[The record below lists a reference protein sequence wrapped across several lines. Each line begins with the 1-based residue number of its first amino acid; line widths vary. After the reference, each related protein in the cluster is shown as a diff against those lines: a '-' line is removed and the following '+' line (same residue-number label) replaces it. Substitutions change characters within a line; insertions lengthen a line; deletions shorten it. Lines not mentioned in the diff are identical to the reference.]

1 MNESKKEIKINE
13 QLKENKKTKSKK
25 IIKILFFIIFILII
39 ILLYSRFIGTK
50 GLKVKEYKI
59 VNENFTDNFYGLK
72 IVHITDLHYGN
83 TTNNSDL
90 KKIVDKVNLIK
101 PDIIV
106 FTGDLLDKELN
117 NEELEEFK
125 SILNNMKSNI
135 KKYAVNGNH
144 DENFSEILKE
154 TGFTDLNNNYDS
166 LYNSNNSVILF
177 SGINTNDD
185 INDAI
190 KNINNFLSDEQNT
203 NNIIY
208 KIMLMHEPDK
218 ILDFDY
224 NNYDLILAGH
234 SHNGQITIPFIGSL
248 YKPNGSKKYYKDYY
262 ELEGTKLYISGGI
275 GTSTLKFRLFN
286 KPSIN
291 LYRLTSKWGV

>member
-117 NEELEEFK
+117 NEELGDFK
-125 SILNNMKSNI
+125 STLNNMKSNI

-275 GTSTLKFRLFN
+275 GTSTLKLRLFN

-291 LYRLTSKWGV
+291 LYRLTSKWGI

>member
-13 QLKENKKTKSKK
+13 QLKETKKSKSK
-25 IIKILFFIIFILII
+25 NIIKILFFIIFILII

-83 TTNNSDL
+83 TTNKSDL

-106 FTGDLLDKELN
+106 FTGDLLDKDLN

-125 SILNNMKSNI
+125 DILNNMKSNI

-185 INDAI
+185 INNAI

-291 LYRLTSKWGV
+291 LYRLTSK

>member
-117 NEELEEFK
+117 NEELGEFK
-125 SILNNMKSNI
+125 STLNNMKSNI

>member
-13 QLKENKKTKSKK
+13 QLKETKKSKSK
-25 IIKILFFIIFILII
+25 NIIKILFFIIFILII

-106 FTGDLLDKELN
+106 FTGDLLDKDLN

-125 SILNNMKSNI
+125 DILNNMKSNI

-203 NNIIY
+203 NKIIY

-248 YKPNGSKKYYKDYY
+248 YKPNGSKKYYKEYY
-262 ELEGTKLYISGGI
+262 ELEDTKIYISGGI

-291 LYRLTSKWGV
+291 LYRLTSK

>member
-83 TTNNSDL
+83 TTNKSDL

-101 PDIIV
+101 PDIIF

-291 LYRLTSKWGV
+291 LYRLTSK

>member
-13 QLKENKKTKSKK
+13 QLKETKKSKSK
-25 IIKILFFIIFILII
+25 NIIKILFFIIFILII

-106 FTGDLLDKELN
+106 FTGDLLDKDLN

-125 SILNNMKSNI
+125 DILNNMKSNI

-248 YKPNGSKKYYKDYY
+248 YKPNGSKKYYKEYY
-262 ELEGTKLYISGGI
+262 ELEDTKLYISGGI

-291 LYRLTSKWGV
+291 LYRLTSK

>member
-13 QLKENKKTKSKK
+13 QLKENKKSKSKK

-83 TTNNSDL
+83 TTNKSDL

>member
-13 QLKENKKTKSKK
+13 QLKENKKSKSKK

-83 TTNNSDL
+83 TTNKSDL

-291 LYRLTSKWGV
+291 LYRLTSK

>member
-13 QLKENKKTKSKK
+13 QLKENKKSKSKK

-83 TTNNSDL
+83 TTNKSDL

-106 FTGDLLDKELN
+106 FTGDLLDEELS

-125 SILNNMKSNI
+125 SILNSMKSNI

-291 LYRLTSKWGV
+291 LYRLTSK

>member
-1 MNESKKEIKINE
+1 MVIIMNESKKERKKFNIKIFFK
-13 QLKENKKTKSKK
+13 L
-25 IIKILFFIIFILII
+25 LFFLII
-39 ILLYSRFIGTK
+39 ILALILLYSYFIGTK
-50 GLKVKEYKI
+50 GLVVKEYKI
-59 VNENFTDNFYGLK
+59 VNQNFTDNFYGLK

-90 KKIVDKVNLIK
+90 NKIIDKVNLIK
-101 PDIIV
+101 PDIII
-106 FTGDLLDKELN
+106 FTGDLVDKDLN
-117 NEELEEFK
+117 NEELEELK
-125 SILNNMKSNI
+125 NILSNMKSNI

-144 DENFSEILKE
+144 DENFSEILKD
-154 TGFTDLNNNYDS
+154 TGFTDLNNTYDL
-166 LYNSNNSVILF
+166 LYNSNNSTILF
-177 SGINTNDD
+177 AGINTNDN

-190 KNINNFLSDEQNT
+190 KNVNDFLNDEQNN

-208 KIMLMHEPDK
+208 KIMLIHEPDK
-218 ILDFDY
+218 ILEFDY
-224 NNYDLILAGH
+224 NNYNLILAGH

-262 ELEGTKLYISGGI
+262 ELDGTKLYISGGI

-291 LYRLTSKWGV
+291 LYRLTSK

>member
-13 QLKENKKTKSKK
+13 QLKETKKSKSK
-25 IIKILFFIIFILII
+25 NIIKILFFIIFILII

-106 FTGDLLDKELN
+106 FTGDLLDKDLN

-125 SILNNMKSNI
+125 DILNNMKSNI

-177 SGINTNDD
+177 
-185 INDAI
+185 
-190 KNINNFLSDEQNT
+190 
-203 NNIIY
+203 
-208 KIMLMHEPDK
+208 
-218 ILDFDY
+218 
-224 NNYDLILAGH
+224 
-234 SHNGQITIPFIGSL
+234 
-248 YKPNGSKKYYKDYY
+248 
-262 ELEGTKLYISGGI
+262 
-275 GTSTLKFRLFN
+275 
-286 KPSIN
+286 
-291 LYRLTSKWGV
+291 

>member
-125 SILNNMKSNI
+125 STLNNMKSNI

-190 KNINNFLSDEQNT
+190 KNINNFLSDEQDT

-275 GTSTLKFRLFN
+275 GTSTLKLRLFN

-291 LYRLTSKWGV
+291 LYRLTSK

>member
-13 QLKENKKTKSKK
+13 QLKETKKSKSK
-25 IIKILFFIIFILII
+25 NIIKILFFIIFILII

-106 FTGDLLDKELN
+106 FTGDLLDKDLN

-125 SILNNMKSNI
+125 DILNNMKSNI

-248 YKPNGSKKYYKDYY
+248 YKPNGSKKYYREYY
-262 ELEGTKLYISGGI
+262 ELEDTKLYISGGI

-291 LYRLTSKWGV
+291 LYRLTSK

>member
-1 MNESKKEIKINE
+1 M
-13 QLKENKKTKSKK
+13 
-25 IIKILFFIIFILII
+25 
-39 ILLYSRFIGTK
+39 YSRFIGTK

-83 TTNNSDL
+83 TTNKSDL

-106 FTGDLLDKELN
+106 FTGDLLDEKLN

>member
-13 QLKENKKTKSKK
+13 QLKETKKSKSK
-25 IIKILFFIIFILII
+25 NIIKILFFIIFILII

-106 FTGDLLDKELN
+106 FTGDLLDKDLN

-125 SILNNMKSNI
+125 DILNNMKSNI

-190 KNINNFLSDEQNT
+190 KNINNFISDEQNT
-203 NNIIY
+203 NKIIY

-248 YKPNGSKKYYKDYY
+248 YKPNGSKKYYKEYY
-262 ELEGTKLYISGGI
+262 ELEDTKLYISGGI

-291 LYRLTSKWGV
+291 LYRLTSKWGI

>member
-13 QLKENKKTKSKK
+13 QLKETKKSKSK
-25 IIKILFFIIFILII
+25 NIIKILFFIIFILII

-106 FTGDLLDKELN
+106 FTGDLLDKDLN

-125 SILNNMKSNI
+125 DILNNMKSNI

-203 NNIIY
+203 NKIIY

-248 YKPNGSKKYYKDYY
+248 YKPNGSKKYYKEYY
-262 ELEGTKLYISGGI
+262 ELEDTKLYISGGI

-291 LYRLTSKWGV
+291 LYRLTSKWGI

>member
-13 QLKENKKTKSKK
+13 QLKETKKSKSK
-25 IIKILFFIIFILII
+25 NIIKILFFIIFILII

-106 FTGDLLDKELN
+106 FTGDLLDKDLN

-125 SILNNMKSNI
+125 DILNNMKSNI

-248 YKPNGSKKYYKDYY
+248 YKPNGSKKYYREYY
-262 ELEGTKLYISGGI
+262 ELEDTKLYISGGI

-291 LYRLTSKWGV
+291 LYRLTSKWGI

>member
-83 TTNNSDL
+83 TTNKSDL

-275 GTSTLKFRLFN
+275 GTSTLKLRLFN

-291 LYRLTSKWGV
+291 LYRLTSK

>member
-13 QLKENKKTKSKK
+13 QLKENKKSKSKN

-106 FTGDLLDKELN
+106 FTGDLLDKDLN

-125 SILNNMKSNI
+125 DILNNMKSNI

-248 YKPNGSKKYYKDYY
+248 YKPNGSKKYYKEYY
-262 ELEGTKLYISGGI
+262 ELEDTKLYISGGI

-291 LYRLTSKWGV
+291 LYRLTSK

>member
-106 FTGDLLDKELN
+106 FTGDLLDKDLN

-125 SILNNMKSNI
+125 DILNNMKSNI

>member
-13 QLKENKKTKSKK
+13 QLKENKKSKSKK

-72 IVHITDLHYGN
+72 IIHITDLHYGN

-106 FTGDLLDKELN
+106 FTGDLLDKDLN

-125 SILNNMKSNI
+125 DILNNMKSNI

-203 NNIIY
+203 NKIIY

-248 YKPNGSKKYYKDYY
+248 YKPNGSKKYYKEYY
-262 ELEGTKLYISGGI
+262 ELEDTKLYISGGI

-291 LYRLTSKWGV
+291 LYRLTSK

>member
-90 KKIVDKVNLIK
+90 KKIVDKINLIK

>member
-117 NEELEEFK
+117 NEELGEFK
-125 SILNNMKSNI
+125 STLNNMKSNI

-154 TGFTDLNNNYDS
+154 TGFADLNNNYDS

-275 GTSTLKFRLFN
+275 GTSTLKLRLFN

-291 LYRLTSKWGV
+291 LYRLTSK

>member
-106 FTGDLLDKELN
+106 FTGDLLDKKLN

-125 SILNNMKSNI
+125 STLNNMKSNI

-275 GTSTLKFRLFN
+275 GTSTLKLRLFN

-291 LYRLTSKWGV
+291 LYRLTSK

>member
-13 QLKENKKTKSKK
+13 QLKETKKSKSK
-25 IIKILFFIIFILII
+25 NIIKILFFIIFILII

-106 FTGDLLDKELN
+106 FTGDLLDKDLN

-125 SILNNMKSNI
+125 DILNNMKSNI

-190 KNINNFLSDEQNT
+190 KNINNFLGDEQNT
-203 NNIIY
+203 NKIIY

-248 YKPNGSKKYYKDYY
+248 YKPNGSKKYYKEYY
-262 ELEGTKLYISGGI
+262 ELEDTKLYISGGI

-291 LYRLTSKWGV
+291 LYRLTSK

>member
-13 QLKENKKTKSKK
+13 QLKENKKSKSKK

-83 TTNNSDL
+83 TTNKSDL

-106 FTGDLLDKELN
+106 FTGDLLDKELS

-125 SILNNMKSNI
+125 SILNSMKSNI

-291 LYRLTSKWGV
+291 LYRLTSK

>member
-83 TTNNSDL
+83 TTNKSDL

-106 FTGDLLDKELN
+106 FTGDLLDEELS

-291 LYRLTSKWGV
+291 LYRLTSK

>member
-125 SILNNMKSNI
+125 STLNNMKSNI

-291 LYRLTSKWGV
+291 LYRLTSK

>member
-117 NEELEEFK
+117 NEELGEFK
-125 SILNNMKSNI
+125 STLNNMKSNI

-275 GTSTLKFRLFN
+275 GTSTLKLRLFN

-291 LYRLTSKWGV
+291 LYRLTSK

>member
-117 NEELEEFK
+117 NEELGEFK
-125 SILNNMKSNI
+125 STLNNMKSNI

-154 TGFTDLNNNYDS
+154 TGFTNLNNNYDS

-224 NNYDLILAGH
+224 NSYDLILAGH

-291 LYRLTSKWGV
+291 LYRLTSK

>member
-125 SILNNMKSNI
+125 STLNNMKSNI

-275 GTSTLKFRLFN
+275 GTSTLKLRLFN

-291 LYRLTSKWGV
+291 LYRLTSK

>member
-13 QLKENKKTKSKK
+13 QLKENKKSKSKN

-106 FTGDLLDKELN
+106 FTGDLLDKDLN

-125 SILNNMKSNI
+125 DILNNMKSNI

-275 GTSTLKFRLFN
+275 GTSTLKLRLFN

-291 LYRLTSKWGV
+291 LYRLTSKWGI

>member
-83 TTNNSDL
+83 TTNKSDL

-117 NEELEEFK
+117 NEELGEFK
-125 SILNNMKSNI
+125 STLNNMKSNI

-275 GTSTLKFRLFN
+275 GTSTLKLRLFN

-291 LYRLTSKWGV
+291 LYRLTSK

>member
-83 TTNNSDL
+83 TTNKSDL

-106 FTGDLLDKELN
+106 FTGDLLDEELN

-177 SGINTNDD
+177 SGINTNGD

-218 ILDFDY
+218 ILDFDC

>member
-106 FTGDLLDKELN
+106 FTGDLLDKDLN

-125 SILNNMKSNI
+125 DILNNMKSNI

-291 LYRLTSKWGV
+291 LYRLTSK